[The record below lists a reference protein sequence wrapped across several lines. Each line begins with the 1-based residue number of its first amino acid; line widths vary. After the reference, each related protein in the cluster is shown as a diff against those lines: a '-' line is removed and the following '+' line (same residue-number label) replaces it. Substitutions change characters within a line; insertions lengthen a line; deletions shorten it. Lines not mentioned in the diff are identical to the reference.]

1 MSEDKG
7 SKIDQNKINELYHI
21 NWDSTSDPNYVK
33 KELVN
38 AFRAKAK
45 RVIIHVYNSP
55 DYSYMEKLRNF
66 LGEFLSQT
74 IIIVRENKDNS
85 MR

>member
-1 MSEDKG
+1 MTEVQNNKME
-7 SKIDQNKINELYHI
+7 QNKINDIYHI

-38 AFRAKAK
+38 AFRSRAK

-74 IIIVRENKDNS
+74 IIIVRENKDSN